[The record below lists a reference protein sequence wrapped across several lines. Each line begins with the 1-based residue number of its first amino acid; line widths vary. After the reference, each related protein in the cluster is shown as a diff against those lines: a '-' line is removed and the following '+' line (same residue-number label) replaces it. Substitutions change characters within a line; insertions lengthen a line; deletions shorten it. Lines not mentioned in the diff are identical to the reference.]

1 MRSPIPGSKSAAPK
15 TPAQRLIE
23 LQAELAHR
31 DRQIAAVQFEETEA
45 KRKLSRFT
53 SIGGVSFGGIPMSQ
67 SWAELVLWE
76 SLLNDRKF
84 RAVYELGTWEG
95 GFAWWM
101 WAQAKRRGITFH
113 TFDAVRPQAEP
124 PPDTFTQ
131 ADVFIQFE
139 LLGTLLLAWEPL
151 ILFCDNGNKPREV
164 EMYGPVLQHP
174 DSLIVVHDWG
184 TEIQP
189 EDIPDCLEMIYEDF
203 CKDLGSMSRVFK
215 RRSDDL

>member
-1 MRSPIPGSKSAAPK
+1 
-15 TPAQRLIE
+15 
-23 LQAELAHR
+23 
-31 DRQIAAVQFEETEA
+31 
-45 KRKLSRFT
+45 
-53 SIGGVSFGGIPMSQ
+53 MSQ

-84 RAVYELGTWEG
+84 RAVYEFGTWEG

-101 WAQAKRRGITFH
+101 WAQAKVRDITFH
-113 TFDAVRPQAEP
+113 TFDAIRPNHEP

-131 ADVFIQFE
+131 ADVFIQYE

-164 EMYGPVLQHP
+164 QMYGPILEHP
-174 DSLIVVHDWG
+174 DSLVVVHDWG

-189 EDIPDCLEMIYEDF
+189 EDVPDSLEMVYGEF
-203 CKDLGSMSRVFK
+203 CEDLGSMSRVF
-215 RRSDDL
+215 RRRQ